1 MNRKRIVKIIKKEI
15 RNLSLAWFK
24 YLNKGFAKLTKKNRL
39 IVNIAMFC
47 LFFLGIVF
55 LVVKSLVYAQGEV
68 VIPET
73 INHFPLERFFSWIMG
88 GGLASIFIRF
98 ARKNYLKLKRA
109 FDIIISAVF
118 LILLSPL
125 FLIIGLITKID
136 SDGAVFFKQERLG
149 QNGKLFEM
157 WKFRTMRQNAE
168 LETGPVWT
176 QEDDPR
182 ITKIGQF
189 LRKSHLDELPQL
201 INVFR
206 GDMSLIGPRPER
218 PEFTE
223 IITRKVPNF
232 TKRLDVKPGI
242 TGLAQVRYRYGASIK
257 DSERKLK
264 FDSIYIDK
272 MSWFFD
278 FKIALWTVKT
288 MLTGEGAR

>member
-1 MNRKRIVKIIKKEI
+1 MNSKRFYKIIKIEL
-15 RNLSLAWFK
+15 RNLFLGWFK
-24 YLNKGFAKLTKKNRL
+24 YFNKGFAKLTKKNRL
-39 IVNIAMFC
+39 IINIAMSC

-55 LVVKSLVYAQGEV
+55 MVVKSLVYAQGEAA
-68 VIPET
+68 IPET
-73 INHFPLERFFSWIMG
+73 MNNFLLGSFFSWIMG
-88 GGLASIFIRF
+88 GGLASIIIRF
-98 ARKNYLKLKRA
+98 VRKNYLRLKRA
-109 FDIIISAVF
+109 LDIIVSAVS
-118 LILLSPL
+118 LIVLSPL
-125 FLIIGLITKID
+125 YLIIALITMID

-149 QNGKLFEM
+149 QNGKLFKM
-157 WKFRTMRQNAE
+157 WKFRTMRRNAE

-189 LRKSHLDELPQL
+189 LRKAHLDELPQL

-223 IITRKVPNF
+223 IITRTVPNF
-232 TKRLDVKPGI
+232 TKRLDVRPGI

-272 MSWFFD
+272 MSWLFD